1 MAENKEKEFG
11 TLKEMIR
18 QTETTVSAVAEFI
31 STPVSPP
38 SSDSMP
44 IPVAVESDEK
54 ETPLVNLNED
64 CVNKK
69 SETDEL
75 QGAWLAS
82 LDKKTNDLNTCLDEI
97 NVALSDLSK
106 NVENLEAEARMKN
119 AKADGVLADNAM
131 KKQMAD
137 RTFCFM
143 VVWCLFIGSLIM
155 SYLIAWEGK
164 PPMEFMLGLLG
175 TCTISIIGL
184 VGFVVS
190 GLFKP
195 VVSKGE

>member
-11 TLKEMIR
+11 SLKEMIKE
-18 QTETTVSAVAEFI
+18 TETTVSAVAEFI

-44 IPVAVESDEK
+44 IPAESHGK
-54 ETPLVNLNED
+54 EIPSAHPNDD
-64 CVNKK
+64 CVNEK

-82 LDKKTNDLNTCLDEI
+82 LDKKTNDLNACLSGI
-97 NVALSDLSK
+97 NTALTDLSK
-106 NVENLEAEARMKN
+106 NVANLEAEARMKN

-137 RTFCFM
+137 RTFGFM
-143 VVWCLFIGSLIM
+143 VVWCLFIGSLIT
-155 SYLIAWEGK
+155 SYVIAWEGK
-164 PPMEFMLGLLG
+164 PPMEFMLGILG